1 MVAQLLFVLTYKQLQ
16 AVVDCAKILREVTA
30 AIATVTTYGG
40 TENGS
45 VAACDFGLVEKIPN
59 KIAGATAQ

>member
-1 MVAQLLFVLTYKQLQ
+1 MFVLTYKQLQ
-16 AVVDCAKILREVTA
+16 AVVDTAKCLREVTA

-45 VAACDFGLVEKIPN
+45 VAACDFGLNTNFPSS
-59 KIAGATAQ
+59 AT